1 MSIAADQCIVAVE
14 SAVEVAVESTVEL
27 AASDENETVQI
38 PITETEATLTTV
50 DSVEPATDNSEAGKE
65 VSHFM
70 GYVALL
76 ESTAEESPCVSSA
89 ASPEDLPPPDTV
101 RERSENDSKTVDED
115 VTEESQQPPSEIT
128 QEFISKLQI

>member
-76 ESTAEESPCVSSA
+76 ESEESLCVSSA